1 MYKVA
6 QRPKPAKDLI
16 VFDAVANTTYVRG
29 TIKATI
35 KGYAYN
41 YCCIQTGDEI
51 RLYKNESAFTD
62 DCSVLNLLKIIKL
75 ADDEQLSNDEI
86 YRIARNAI

>member
-1 MYKVA
+1 MYKVV

-16 VFDAVANTTYVRG
+16 VFNAVANTTYMRG
-29 TIKATI
+29 KTKVTI
-35 KGYAYN
+35 KGYGYN

-51 RLYKNESAFTD
+51 RLYKNESAFND
-62 DCSVLNLLKIIKL
+62 DYSILNLLKIIKL
-75 ADDEQLSNDEI
+75 DNNKQLSNDEI